1 MQYCYMMDGCACLFC
16 FPLVSVCVSLLHT
29 YPFSLLSGVLPLR
42 FMSVPVQMMAKENQA
57 VTSEVTRL
65 VAERDDG
72 RRKLGDALHNQAT
85 AEQVR

>member
-1 MQYCYMMDGCACLFC
+1 MHSAVIGLRSLPLSLSAF
-16 FPLVSVCVSLLHT
+16 FPVSLS
-29 YPFSLLSGVLPLR
+29 PIPSRVSLCFR
-42 FMSVPVQMMAKENQA
+42 FDSCFQMMAKENQA

>member
-1 MQYCYMMDGCACLFC
+1 
-16 FPLVSVCVSLLHT
+16 
-29 YPFSLLSGVLPLR
+29 
-42 FMSVPVQMMAKENQA
+42 MSVPVQMMAKENQA